1 MAVIWALEVLL
12 FSYLSLLIT
21 PTHAF
26 LNATQDAHALVIAND
41 RLYASV
47 NKSTGV
53 MDTLTLDGQNL
64 LGTKEY
70 NEVTPGGN
78 AAGQNG
84 IGPYLDCYCVPSGS
98 YTPGKYATFK
108 LYNGNDSTG
117 VQYGGVVMSEV
128 YPLTGQVLEQ
138 YWFLREGETGL
149 HTFSR
154 LAYYNET
161 KPLLRS
167 VYARTFLLVSLTD
180 GVKETC
186 RSLGPCSD
194 RPHRCGPISLLTRRQ
209 MLHCHLRTH

>member
-1 MAVIWALEVLL
+1 MKMAAIWTAQLVLL
-12 FSYLSLLIT
+12 SCLSVLIT
-21 PTHAF
+21 PTQAF
-26 LNATQDAHALVIAND
+26 LNATEDAKALVLTND

-47 NKSTGV
+47 NKSTGI

-84 IGPYLDCYCVPSGS
+84 IGPYLDCYCVPSGA

-108 LYNGNDSTG
+108 LYNGSDSTG
-117 VQYGGVVMSEV
+117 VAYGGVVMSEV

-154 LAYYNET
+154 LAYYDET
-161 KPLLRS
+161 KPFLRF
-167 VYARTFLLVSLTD
+167 VNI
-180 GVKETC
+180 
-186 RSLGPCSD
+186 
-194 RPHRCGPISLLTRRQ
+194 RCLPGFS
-209 MLHCHLRTH
+209 